1 MKLRTKIL
9 VTLLPA
15 LIPLLLVIYLNYSSQ
30 RQSAKDTILNLS
42 SLAIENGAG
51 ELSRYFELRSSTF
64 ELLAG
69 SIIKETS
76 PYPRVTPEA
85 DKRIS
90 QLMNMYPG
98 FSLLALTDTNGQIL
112 YSKIGSSNMDQYIH
126 PRYIVGQYAFEKKQQ
141 DFLLNYYQNWR
152 QSIPQYQYELHKTD
166 QYLQN
171 MNDIGQTNSLEYR
184 QAQFKSI
191 KLNYYI
197 DNPPHTVFMGG
208 KRLSEQ
214 AGLPFRSDSY
224 IFVVPV
230 IKQDHELQG
239 YLMGILDWTVVQDI
253 TYRIKS
259 DLRERGLSGV
269 DVLLFDEGESKF
281 LTDSSQLQPEDLA
294 GLIKQNGN
302 NKGRVFSD
310 QNKAFISYMSV
321 IDASQ
326 LSRSVLE
333 DYPGIPGGKGG
344 SSFFMLSYVPEKDVS
359 ESLQPLLY
367 RALGFELLS
376 ILLFFGLVYYLSRQM
391 VKGLSKISSLMKKIS
406 KGDLT
411 SRIMVKQADEIGQ
424 LVENFNSMTD
434 QLQANQ
440 EEIQEYT
447 KSLKKS
453 MEELQ
458 AAQKQAEEATQ
469 TKSMFLARMSHEIRT
484 PMNAIIGLTYLA
496 LSINPPVRIAAYLQ
510 KIKDASDNLL
520 VIINDI
526 LDFSKIEAK
535 KISLEKRYF
544 NLEEVFDRLSDLIV
558 LKAQEKGLE
567 LIISIEKDVP
577 FNLVGDP
584 FRLGQILINLAGNA
598 VKFTEKGEI
607 LIRVYLVDQTGIQV
621 TLGFTVKDTGIG
633 LSPNQIDKLFMSFTQ
648 ADESTTRRFGGT
660 GLGLAICKHL
670 VELMGGKIWADSEPG
685 KGSCFSFT
693 VRLETGEAKQSEAE
707 AHWKDLRGMRALVV
721 DDNASSR
728 EVLKSM
734 LSSFH
739 FDVSTASSGEE
750 ALRSVEATDLENNP
764 YDLVLMDWKM
774 PGIDGIEASLAI
786 KGIQNMSK
794 IPAILMVTAYDIEDA
809 RKDKRIYNIDGFL
822 TKPVKQ
828 SELFNTIVNVLRL
841 DKKAN
846 DSGKASENSGRFLES
861 IHAVAGAAVLLVE
874 DNEIN
879 QQVATELLK
888 QLGLEVTVAGNGF
901 EAIDA
906 LAQRPF
912 DLVLMDIHMPGMD
925 GLEATRKIRSTGQYQ
940 DLPIV
945 AMTANAM
952 VGDREKSLEAGMNE
966 HITKPIDPEELKSM
980 LIKWI
985 KPGNIMSV
993 RESDSNALS
1002 ANEETLP
1009 QFKTISTE
1017 KGIKNTAGNIKL
1029 YRNLL
1034 RDFANDNRCSAGE
1047 IYEYIESGDYQKALL
1062 TVHTIKG
1069 LAGTMAAGRLFETAA
1084 GLEEALIKE
1093 RHDRLELL
1101 FLPFAEALKAALEEI
1116 QASAVLKPDLSPVR
1130 TGSTDLI
1137 KAGQLIEKLRLLLE
1151 EGNAETTDLL
1161 NEIAETLS
1169 SGQTAALADR
1179 MMEQIN
1185 SLDFDEAM
1193 ATLNEI
1199 SAVINGSSK

>member
-1 MKLRTKIL
+1 
-9 VTLLPA
+9 
-15 LIPLLLVIYLNYSSQ
+15 SQ

-42 SLAIENGAG
+42 SLAIENGAN

-64 ELLAG
+64 ELLAR
-69 SIIKETS
+69 SFIKETS
-76 PYPRVTPEA
+76 PSLQVTPET
-85 DKRIS
+85 DNRIG
-90 QLMNMYPG
+90 QLMKMYPG

-112 YSKIGSSNMDQYIH
+112 YSKLGSGNMDQYIH
-126 PRYIVGQYAFEKKQQ
+126 PRYIIGQEVFDKKQQ
-141 DFLLNYYQNWR
+141 DFLLNHYQNWR
-152 QSIPQYQYELHKTD
+152 QNIPQYQDELRKTD
-166 QYLQN
+166 EYLQN
-171 MNDIGQTNSLEYR
+171 MSDIGQTNSLEYR
-184 QAQFKSI
+184 QAQFKYV
-191 KLNYYI
+191 KLNDYI
-197 DNPPHTVFMGG
+197 ENPLPTVFMGG
-208 KRLSEQ
+208 KMLSEQ

-224 IFVVPV
+224 IYAVPV
-230 IKQDHELQG
+230 IKQNHELQG
-239 YLMGILDWTVVQDI
+239 YLMGILDWTVVEGI
-253 TYRIKS
+253 TNKIKN

-269 DVLLFDEGESKF
+269 DVLLFNEDETKF
-281 LTDSSQLQPEDLA
+281 LTDSKQLQPGELADL
-294 GLIKQNGN
+294 INQNGIEA
-302 NKGRVFSD
+302 GRVFSG
-310 QNKAFISYMSV
+310 QSKAFISYMPV
-321 IDASQ
+321 IDTSQ
-326 LSRSVLE
+326 LSSNVLE
-333 DYPGIPGGKGG
+333 GDPGIPGGKDR
-344 SSFFMLSYVPEKDVS
+344 SSFFMISYVPEKDIS
-359 ESLQPLLY
+359 DSLKPLLY
-367 RALGFELLS
+367 RNLGFELLS
-376 ILLFFGLVYYLSRQM
+376 ILLFFGLVYYLSRQI
-391 VKGLSKISSLMKKIS
+391 VKRLSDISSQMKKITE
-406 KGDLT
+406 GDLT

-424 LVENFNSMTD
+424 LVENFNSMTE

-440 EEIQEYT
+440 EEIQEHT

-458 AAQKQAEEATQ
+458 AAQKQAVEATQ

-496 LSINPPVRIAAYLQ
+496 LSINPPVRIAEYLR
-510 KIKDASDNLL
+510 KTKDAADNLL

-526 LDFSKIEAK
+526 LDFSKIEAN

-544 NLEEVFDRLSDLIV
+544 NLEELFDRVSDLIV

-567 LIISIEKDVP
+567 LIVSIDSGVP

-584 FRLGQILINLAGNA
+584 FRLGQILTNLAGNA

-607 LIRVYLVDQTGIQV
+607 FIGVGLVDKTGNQV

-633 LSPNQIDKLFMSFTQ
+633 LSPDQIDKLFISFTQ

-670 VELMGGKIWADSEPG
+670 VELMSGKIWVDSEPG
-685 KGSCFSFT
+685 KGSCFSFR
-693 VRLETGEAKQSEAE
+693 VRLETGEARQSEAE
-707 AHWKDLRGMRALVV
+707 AHWEDLRGVRALVV

-728 EVLKSM
+728 EVLRSM

-750 ALRSVEATDLENNP
+750 ALRSVEATDMENNP

-774 PGIDGIEASLAI
+774 PGLNGIETAHAI
-786 KGIQNMSK
+786 KSKQNMSK

-809 RKDKRIYNIDGFL
+809 RKDERINNIDGFL
-822 TKPVKQ
+822 TKPVRQ
-828 SELFNTIVNVLRL
+828 SALFNTIIDVLKK

-846 DSGKASENSGRFLES
+846 GAGQASENDDRVAES
-861 IHAVAGAAVLLVE
+861 THAIAGAAVLLVE

-888 QLGLEVTVAGNGF
+888 QVGLEVTIAGNGF

-906 LAQRPF
+906 LAKRPF

-925 GLEATRKIRSTGQYQ
+925 GLEATRKIRSTGQYH

-952 VGDREKSLEAGMNE
+952 VGDREISLEAGMNE
-966 HITKPIDPEELKSM
+966 HITKPIDPEKLKSM

-985 KPGNIMSV
+985 KPRNMMSV
-993 RESDSNALS
+993 QESDSNALS
-1002 ANEETLP
+1002 PDEEALP

-1017 KGIKNTAGNIKL
+1017 KGIKNIAGNIKL
-1029 YRNLL
+1029 YRKLL
-1034 RDFANDNRCSAGE
+1034 RDFVDDNRCSAGD
-1047 IYEYIESGDYQKALL
+1047 IYKYIESGDYQKALIE
-1062 TVHTIKG
+1062 VHTIKG
-1069 LAGTMAAGRLFETAA
+1069 LAGTLAAARLFETAA
-1084 GLEEALIKE
+1084 GLEEALMKG
-1093 RHDRLELL
+1093 RYDRLELL
-1101 FLPFAEALKAALEEI
+1101 YLPFAEALQAVLEEI
-1116 QASAVLKPDLSPVR
+1116 QASALLEPGIPPVR
-1130 TGSTDLI
+1130 TGSIDRL
-1137 KAGQLIEKLRLLLE
+1137 KARQLIEKLRPLLE

-1179 MMEQIN
+1179 MVEQID

-1199 SAVINGSSK
+1199 SAVLDVSSE